1 MNTIIEKIQEYKLHE
16 QLILLCSREDSSK
29 EVDEYIQKLIY
40 DPKMNWDLF
49 LGTIL
54 NHRINGVV
62 YTKIIKFDKV
72 PKYIRFYLKTI
83 YNEQAK
89 RIKNHID
96 EIQKVN
102 EQFRK
107 EGIHYSFLK
116 GSYMNT
122 FIYKFGQRISND
134 TDIMVLPEDLKK
146 CSKILQAN
154 GYVQG
159 KMSKEVFYPATKNE
173 ILFARMNTYEIVP
186 YIKLFDD
193 EHFPYHEVD
202 INFKLSNDE
211 KDGVSRKMLSTLIDV
226 SNEEYSLK
234 IMNYENFLIYLC
246 THLYREATMVFKIM
260 SGGDLTLYKFM
271 DIHFFILKLREKINW
286 QKMFEYAKDL
296 KRVEDVYYSLYYV
309 EKLYP
314 CTLDK
319 SVLDIFKPEN
329 IDFLNQYK
337 GRDNTKEV
345 YTWDSEFK
353 DRVFN
358 SLHKLEAIKNI
369 SQEYERFN
377 QILKK
382 MK

>member
-1 MNTIIEKIQEYKLHE
+1 MNTVLEKIQEYKLYE

-40 DPKMNWDLF
+40 NPKMNWDMF
-49 LGTIL
+49 LGIVL
-54 NHRINGVV
+54 NNRINGVV

-83 YNEQAK
+83 YDEQAK
-89 RIKNHID
+89 RIKKHID
-96 EIQKVN
+96 EIQKIN
-102 EQFRK
+102 KQFSQ

-116 GSYMNT
+116 GAYMNT
-122 FIYKFGQRISND
+122 FIYKLGQRISND
-134 TDIMVLPEDLKK
+134 TDIMVSPEDLKK
-146 CSKILQAN
+146 CSKILEAD

-159 KMSKEVFYPATKNE
+159 KMSKGNFYPATKKE

-186 YIKLFDD
+186 YIKLLDD

-211 KDGVSRKMLSTLIDV
+211 NDGISKKMLSTLIDV
-226 SNEEYSLK
+226 RNEEYSLK

-246 THLYREATMVFKIM
+246 VHLYREATMVFKIM
-260 SGGDLTLYKFM
+260 SGGDLTMYKFM
-271 DIHFFILKLREKINW
+271 DIHFFISKLKKEINW
-286 QKMFEYAKDL
+286 KKVLEYAKEL
-296 KRVEDVYYSLYYV
+296 RKVNDVYYSLFYV

-314 CTLDK
+314 GTLDK

-329 IDFLNQYK
+329 TDFLNQYK
-337 GRDNTKEV
+337 GRDNTNEV
-345 YTWDSEFK
+345 YTWDSDFK
-353 DRVFN
+353 DRVFD
-358 SLHKLEAIKNI
+358 SLHKLEAMKNV

-377 QILKK
+377 DILKK